1 MCQLWSLGVSKA
13 HICIFICT
21 LLHIYKVSLHLSTL
35 VSASFL
41 KVRHVYVISVVW
53 LWDLY
58 RHISQQ
64 GRDRM
69 GSNVF
74 PFLNKMGL
82 SWPGY
87 RQDSSCL
94 HRTRLSS
101 WRPRVC
107 VCAHSASPPQC
118 GCTTWLA
125 SGDLLTGAAPDR
137 RQTSSLGSHDL
148 SSTKPA
154 LNY

>member
-1 MCQLWSLGVSKA
+1 MEYANCEVWGVQKCISACYA
-13 HICIFICT
+13 HFWIFTKYHWYYFITYFC
-21 LLHIYKVSLHLSTL
+21 LDLSP
-35 VSASFL
+35 
-41 KVRHVYVISVVW
+41 RISVVW
-53 LWDLY
+53 LWDVY
-58 RHISQQ
+58 KHIFQQ

-87 RQDSSCL
+87 PQDSSCL
-94 HRTRLSS
+94 YRARLSS
-101 WRPRVC
+101 WQPRVC
-107 VCAHSASPPQC
+107 ACAHSTSPPQC

-148 SSTKPA
+148 SPTKPS